1 MERVY
6 LRICPLLQKGECMK
20 EERISIIFDLITGV
34 VTVIVIG
41 IIVWMIPYQKA
52 SQRDMKEAVII
63 DEYLDE
69 NQVEKTVVPESDN
82 AASDFDA
89 ADLDRTEYQRPAQ
102 NTANNKQYYKGTV
115 DSVLVIDKI
124 SLEKAIIRGTDNDY
138 NLSRYLFV
146 TADQTSVLGVDN
158 YVIYGHCSQ
167 TYGHSFNRL
176 EEMQVGDS
184 FQLIQGTETY
194 QYTITDIQLELRE
207 NASALLNTGTNTVQL
222 VSCEKKRVE
231 GLPEKRLIIV
241 TGARDS

>member
-1 MERVY
+1 MY

-20 EERISIIFDLITGV
+20 EEKMSIIFDLITGV

-41 IIVWMIPYQKA
+41 IVVWMIPYQKA
-52 SQRDMKEAVII
+52 SQRDLKEAVII

-69 NQVEKTVVPESDN
+69 KEVDKTVVPKSDN
-82 AASDFDA
+82 VASEIDDT
-89 ADLDRTEYQRPAQ
+89 DIDSTEHQRPAK

-115 DSVLVIDKI
+115 DSILVIDKI
-124 SLEKAIIRGTDNDY
+124 GLEKAIIRGTDNDY

-146 TADQTSVLGVDN
+146 TADQTSVLGEDN

-176 EEMQVGDS
+176 DEMQVGDS

-207 NASALLNTGTNTVQL
+207 NASALLNTGSNTVQL

-231 GLPEKRLIIV
+231 GFPEKRLIIV
-241 TGARDS
+241 TAAKAS